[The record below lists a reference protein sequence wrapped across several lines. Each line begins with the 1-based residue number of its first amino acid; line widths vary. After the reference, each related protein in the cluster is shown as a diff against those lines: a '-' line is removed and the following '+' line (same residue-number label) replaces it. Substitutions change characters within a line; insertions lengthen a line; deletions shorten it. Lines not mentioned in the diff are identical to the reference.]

1 MQPSC
6 RFFEKDLQPGNF
18 TTIVTIQVHPISSG
32 SVHISSPDP
41 VAAPI
46 IDPRYLSYP
55 LDVEIMAWCLQFT
68 EKIAETEPLKSLLKP
83 GGKRNHPTAY
93 MEDLEAAR
101 DYARTT
107 ASTSFH
113 PVSTCAMLP
122 REKVGV
128 VNERLIVYG
137 TTNLRVVDA
146 SVMVIIPR
154 GNIQSSVYAIA
165 ERAADIIKEDNHL
178 RI

>member
-1 MQPSC
+1 
-6 RFFEKDLQPGNF
+6 
-18 TTIVTIQVHPISSG
+18 
-32 SVHISSPDP
+32 
-41 VAAPI
+41 
-46 IDPRYLSYP
+46 
-55 LDVEIMAWCLQFT
+55 MAWCLQFI
-68 EKIAETEPLKSLLKP
+68 EKIAETEPLRSLLKP

-93 MEDLEAAR
+93 MKDLKAAL

-107 ASTSFH
+107 TSTSFN

-122 REKVGV
+122 REKGGV

-137 TTNLRVVDA
+137 TTNLGVVDD

-165 ERAADIIKEDNHL
+165 EC
-178 RI
+178 